1 MICSCHSL
9 VTLLRRGSFCHIL
22 VLLFLFVSCFFFCF
36 FFLINNKSWLS
47 LNNYVVKKKIIQTFI
62 VLIWNV
68 TNTLTTIVFP
78 ECSQSCLLSFPAST
92 VVRLKLPL
100 NSEFPAAVELQQ
112 SKRQWFTTYEYTVK
126 IFHQK
131 KSISKDS

>member
-1 MICSCHSL
+1 MPQSRNIVEKRKFLSYIGIAFFVC
-9 VTLLRRGSFCHIL
+9 
-22 VLLFLFVSCFFFCF
+22 FLFFFFVF
-36 FFLINNKSWLS
+36 FFITNKSWLS
-47 LNNYVVKKKIIQTFI
+47 LNSSVVKTKIIQTFI